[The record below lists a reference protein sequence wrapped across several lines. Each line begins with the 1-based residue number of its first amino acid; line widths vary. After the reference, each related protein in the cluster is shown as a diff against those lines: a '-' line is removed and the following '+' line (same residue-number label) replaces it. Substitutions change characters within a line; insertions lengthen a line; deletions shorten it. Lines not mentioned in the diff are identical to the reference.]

1 VQAERREWKA
11 EQKVGAAERRKFH
24 KEAKKRVIKR
34 LMRPTL
40 LDAVLAAVASFFAAR
55 KSTKARGKGASGSQG
70 VDDDDLEK
78 GVQQGGD
85 DDEEGSRQL

>member
-1 VQAERREWKA
+1 MQAERREWKA

-40 LDAVLAAVASFFAAR
+40 LDAVLAAVALLALTSCSFMFVSEAAAIC
-55 KSTKARGKGASGSQG
+55 S
-70 VDDDDLEK
+70 
-78 GVQQGGD
+78 
-85 DDEEGSRQL
+85 